1 MAKFKKI
8 SEDLST
14 NTNSDL
20 DFLLAQLE
28 ESSKVSANIREK
40 VANIKLL
47 KQQVNEMI
55 KELSKTLETEQ
66 VNALT
71 KSIKTTK

>member
-14 NTNSDL
+14 NTNGDL

-28 ESSKVSANIREK
+28 ESSKISANIREK

-66 VNALT
+66 INALT

>member
-66 VNALT
+66 INALT

>member
-1 MAKFKKI
+1 MAKFKKTPK
-8 SEDLST
+8 DLST

-66 VNALT
+66 INALT